1 MPMWLQPHI
10 MLGALRSGVVVLDAL
25 ERRTLR
31 TSYNSPEIY
40 RVAHMHERPM
50 INVHHII
57 LVSFYYTRD
66 LMLFRDDAACTHVL
80 HDANR

>member
-1 MPMWLQPHI
+1 
-10 MLGALRSGVVVLDAL
+10 MLDALRSGVVVLGAL

-80 HDANR
+80 HDVNR